1 METYFMPLNKQDRK
15 LLETV
20 NDLADDIIDYAS
32 RLVREPSTL
41 GNEDSAVRVVKEEL
55 RKLSFHP
62 VSVPVDPTLLKKHPG
77 FAPVPWGYEGRRNVV
92 AVREANGEGGQSLLL
107 NGHLDVV
114 SPEPLE
120 FWDRDPF
127 DPVVE
132 GGWLYGR
139 GAGDMKSG
147 VAAMTYAVHAVE
159 KAGLGLKAPVTIET
173 VIEEECC
180 GNGALACLDAGYDAE
195 AVLIPEPFG
204 PTILTAQLGVL
215 WFKVSVR
222 GVPVHVQ
229 SAPSGTNAIEKSYHI
244 IGALRQLEAELNHSD
259 VPAEYKDKEHPLNL
273 NIGIFKGGDWPSTVP
288 ATAEF
293 HGRLSFFPGVPYEQ
307 ICARIVETIENAAK
321 TDPWLSENPPLIEF
335 YGFRSEGHKLAFDL
349 PAFSTLNACHRALT
363 GEDAMEYIA
372 TCTTDLRVFA
382 LFGTGQAT
390 CYGPVAENIHGA
402 NERVSIE
409 SIVHVAKAY
418 ALFLSRWCGLVE

>member
-1 METYFMPLNKQDRK
+1 MSGNKQERK
-15 LLETV
+15 LIETV
-20 NDLADDIIDYAS
+20 DHLTDDILDYTC
-32 RLVREPSTL
+32 RLVRESSTL
-41 GNEDSAVRVVKEEL
+41 GNEASAVRVAEEEL
-55 RKLSFHP
+55 KKLSFHP
-62 VSVPVDPTLLKKHPG
+62 VSVPIDPATLAKHPG
-77 FAPVPWGYEGRRNVV
+77 FAKVPWEYEGRKNVV
-92 AVREANGEGGQSLLL
+92 AVREANGGGGHSLLF

-120 FWDRDPF
+120 FWDRNPF

-132 GGWLYGR
+132 NGWLYGR

-159 KAGLGLKAPVTIET
+159 KAGFGLKAPVTVET

-180 GNGALACLDAGYDAE
+180 GNGALACLAAGYDAE

-204 PTILTAQLGVL
+204 PTILTSQLGVL

-229 SAPSGTNAIEKSYHI
+229 SAPSGTNAIEKSYVI
-244 IGALRQLEAELNHSD
+244 IGALRALEAELNRSNVPPKYKD
-259 VPAEYKDKEHPLNL
+259 VPHPLNL

-293 HGRLSFFPGVPYEQ
+293 HGRLSFFPDVSYEHL
-307 ICARIVETIENAAK
+307 CARIVRTVENAANQ
-321 TDPWLSENPPLIEF
+321 DPWLAENPPVIDF
-335 YGFRSEGHKLAFDL
+335 YGFRSEGHNLALDL
-349 PAFSTLNACHRALT
+349 PAFSVLGDCHRALT
-363 GEDAMEYIA
+363 GENAREYIS
-372 TCTTDLRVFA
+372 TCTTDLRVFT
-382 LFGTGQAT
+382 LFGSGQAT

-402 NERVSIE
+402 NERVNIE
-409 SIVHVAKAY
+409 SVIHVAKAY
-418 ALFLSRWCGLVE
+418 ALFLSRWCGLEE